1 MKKIFLSLVCI
12 SVISFFFAS
21 CGDKKKDSAQ
31 DTPVV
36 EEVAPSVIDTA
47 YYGVCGEGTSMHSLE
62 LVTDEGKKV
71 VFVTDED
78 QGSVIIGGL
87 YGGDRITVS
96 GHKTEDGMLADR
108 VINLTTV
115 LGKWISLDRNFE
127 IKKDGSIESAVTAE
141 SRPYTAWSMVNTNLI
156 LNADTFAVLSLGPD
170 SMSIENNQGIFVYKR
185 QK

>member
-12 SVISFFFAS
+12 SVIAFFFAS

-108 VINLTTV
+108 VVNLTTV